1 MREKLSTPTKS
12 VSPPRGLAFV
22 NASHSVFSAGH
33 ALKPTSQ
40 MSAGASSTHGVN
52 QRLVLTCL
60 PRRSAVGEK
69 LVHAGLR
76 LGKRVLAR
84 DRALHRERDLL
95 VEDRAHRVVDLHRRE
110 DRKST
115 RLNSSH

>member
-76 LGKRVLAR
+76 HGKTVLAR
-84 DRALHRERDLL
+84 DRALHRESDLI
-95 VEDRAHRVVDLHRRE
+95 VAGR
-110 DRKST
+110 ST
-115 RLNSSH
+115 RRGSRSGKRRTG